1 MNQSGDMY
9 PAFSAARPFFVFFQG
24 DSDMKPLLFTTYVR
38 AASAALLCAATV
50 SAPALAAPAGNTPAE
65 NNPGLE
71 EIVVTAE
78 KRESTVQA
86 TPISITALSAGDL
99 AQENITTVE
108 DLVGK
113 VPGISLRTAGP
124 GQTEYEMR
132 GLSSGGGTAA
142 TVGFYIDETP
152 LSASAVALNGRT
164 VIDPDLFDLNHVE
177 TLRGPQ
183 GTLYGS
189 GSMGGTIK
197 LVTNQPK
204 LGIFEGATDTT
215 VSQTTHGKTNGG
227 GSLMLNLPLGDI
239 AALRTVMTAKYVSG
253 FIDRII
259 APPGEFPAPSQPAGS
274 PGAPG
279 LCAYNC
285 VRGDVVDAPVQ
296 QVVKGANL
304 ERFVS
309 ARAILLVKPSDPLSI
324 TTTLMYQR
332 IEADGYNNFQDPPG
346 SHYLAI
352 YQPYDQPEPYYDSF
366 KMASE
371 KIEYNF
377 GPATLTSATS
387 YWSRYVMQSTDSTEA
402 LQNIN
407 DLTHL
412 VNGVYVPNF
421 IQNLYVEDDPTTQFA
436 EELRLTSNN
445 AGKLQWVGGLY
456 FAKLDSGYI
465 THNQAPGFATALT
478 CGYATVPVSGFCT
491 APVPANSTL
500 RYPDPT
506 LPPYPSAQAA
516 NPDGV
521 VFNDNNP
528 NVLKQSAIF
537 GEGTYKFTDALK
549 LTAGIRF
556 FHFQIKNHADQAGLG
571 TASVNQD
578 HTILDQS
585 TSGNAVLPK
594 LNLSYEPTPDLTVY
608 GTIAKGS
615 RPGGFNLPIPL
626 PTAAVIAATNGAAYN
641 CGVGAVN
648 VSSQPSF
655 KPDSVL
661 SFEVGEKAKFDDRRI
676 TVNADIYYI
685 KWNQIQQ
692 VLSLTCGYP
701 YNTNAGNAR
710 SYGPELEV
718 SALVAPGLTLDLSGT
733 YNTAEINDPSTNAI
747 AAGITPG
754 TRVLSVPLY
763 TAVAG
768 VNYQAAIT
776 DTLNGLVSL
785 SSSLVG
791 PVRDQAAYPQ
801 ILPRYNLIDMRAGV
815 SSGPWAAYLF
825 GTNLTNRVA
834 ELTINNTVFAWQ
846 TYAITRVSTNQ
857 PRTIGLDFQYK
868 F

>member
-1 MNQSGDMY
+1 MKKC
-9 PAFSAARPFFVFFQG
+9 AADTVEGF
-24 DSDMKPLLFTTYVR
+24 R
-38 AASAALLCAATV
+38 ASMVVSALLCAVAF
-50 SAPALAAPAGNTPAE
+50 SAPAMAGAADVATPPTPPAAAKAGGE
-65 NNPGLE
+65 LV

-86 TPISITALSAGDL
+86 TAISLTALSAGDL
-99 AQENITTVE
+99 AQENITSVE
-108 DLVGK
+108 DLVLK

-204 LGIFEGATDTT
+204 LGVFEAATDTT
-215 VSQTTHGKTNGG
+215 VSQTSHGSTNGG
-227 GSLMLNLPLGDI
+227 ASLMLNVPLGEI
-239 AALRTVMTAKYVSG
+239 AALRTVVTAKYVSG

-259 APPGEFPAPSQPAGS
+259 APPGQFPTPTLPAGT
-274 PGAPG
+274 PAAPG
-279 LCAYNC
+279 LCAYYC
-285 VRGDVVDAPVQ
+285 QRGDVVNAPVQ
-296 QVVKGANL
+296 KVVKGANL
-304 ERFVS
+304 ERFAS
-309 ARAILLVKPSDPLSI
+309 ARSILLLKPSEELSI
-324 TTTLMYQR
+324 AGTLMYQR
-332 IEADGYNNFQDPPG
+332 IDAGGYNNFQQPPG
-346 SHYLAI
+346 GLVL

-366 KMASE
+366 KMASL
-371 KIEYNF
+371 KAEYNF

-387 YWSRYVMQSTDSTEA
+387 YWKRYVYQSTDSTEA

-407 DLTHL
+407 NLTQL
-412 VNGVYVPNF
+412 VNGAYVPNF
-421 IQNLYVEDDPTTQFA
+421 IQNLYVEEDPTSQFA
-436 EELRLTSNN
+436 EEVRLTSKSS
-445 AGKLQWVGGLY
+445 GKLEWVAGLY
-456 FAKLDSGYI
+456 YAKLDSGYI
-465 THNQAPGFATALT
+465 TLNQAPGFATALT
-478 CGYATVPVSGFCT
+478 CGYASAANPVAGYC
-491 APVPANSTL
+491 APGSAFPVNSTL
-500 RYPDPT
+500 RFPDPT
-506 LPPYPSAQAA
+506 QPPYPSAQAA
-516 NPDGV
+516 NPNGV

-556 FHFQIKNHADQAGLG
+556 FHFAIDNHADQAGLG

-578 HTILDQS
+578 HTILSQS
-585 TSGNAVLPK
+585 ASGNAVLPK
-594 LNLSYEPTPDLTVY
+594 LNLAYEPTRDLTVY

-626 PTAAVIAATNGAAYN
+626 PTAAVLVANPSAYN
-641 CGVGAVN
+641 CNAPGQAVT
-648 VSSQPSF
+648 VSSQPNYT
-655 KPDSVL
+655 PDSVL
-661 SFEVGEKAKFDDRRI
+661 SFEVGEKAKFADRRF
-676 TVNADIYYI
+676 TVNADVYYI
-685 KWNQIQQ
+685 KWTDIQQ

-710 SYGPELEV
+710 SFGPELEV
-718 SALVAPGLTLDLSGT
+718 SALVTPGLTLDFSGT
-733 YNTAEINDPSTNAI
+733 YNTAEINHPSGNAI
-747 AAGITPG
+747 ASGITPG

-768 VNYQAAIT
+768 VNYQAAIS
-776 DTLNGLVSL
+776 DTLNGLLSV

-801 ILPRYNLIDMRAGV
+801 ILPRYNLVDARAGL
-815 SSGPWAAYLF
+815 SRGPWSASLF
-825 GTNLTNRVA
+825 GTNLTNRIA

-857 PRTIGLDFQYK
+857 PRTIGVDFQYK

>member
-1 MNQSGDMY
+1 MKQLLC
-9 PAFSAARPFFVFFQG
+9 AADARAG
-24 DSDMKPLLFTTYVR
+24 IR
-38 AASAALLCAATV
+38 AAMISALLCAATLV
-50 SAPALAAPAGNTPAE
+50 GPALAEPAGPATPSGTAPAE
-65 NNPGLE
+65 NSPGLE

-86 TPISITALSAGDL
+86 TPISITALSATDL
-99 AQENITTVE
+99 QQENITTVE

-132 GLSSGGGTAA
+132 GLSAGGGTAA

-204 LGIFEGATDTT
+204 LGQFEAATDTT
-215 VSQTTHGKTNGG
+215 VSETSHGSTNGG
-227 GSLMLNLPLGDI
+227 GSLMLNVPIGEI
-239 AALRTVMTAKYVSG
+239 AAFRMVTTAKYISG

-259 APPGEFPAPSQPAGS
+259 APPGEFPAPTEPAGS
-274 PGAPG
+274 PGAPA

-285 VRGDVVDAPVQ
+285 VRGDVLNMPVE

-304 ERFVS
+304 ERYAS
-309 ARAILLVKPSDPLSI
+309 ARAMLLVKPSDTLSM

-332 IEADGYNNFQDPPG
+332 IDADGYNNFQDPPG

-371 KIEYNF
+371 KLEFNF

-387 YWSRYVMQSTDSTEA
+387 YWKRFVEQSTDSTEA

-412 VNGVYVPNF
+412 VNGVYVANF
-421 IQNLYVEDDPTTQFA
+421 IQNLYVEDDPTSQFA
-436 EELRLTSNN
+436 EELRLTSNTSGN
-445 AGKLQWVGGLY
+445 LQWVGGLY
-456 FAKLDSGYI
+456 YAKLDSGYI
-465 THNQAPGFATALT
+465 TYNQEPGFATALT
-478 CGYATVPVSGFCT
+478 CGYATSAVAGFCPASSV
-491 APVPANSTL
+491 APVNSVL

-506 LPPYPSAQAA
+506 LPPYPSPQAA
-516 NPDGV
+516 NPNGV

-528 NVLKQSAIF
+528 NVLKQSAVF

-549 LTAGIRF
+549 LTAGLRF
-556 FHFQIKNHADQAGLG
+556 FHFQIDNRADQAGLG

-585 TSGNAVLPK
+585 ASGNAVLPK
-594 LNLSYEPTPDLTVY
+594 LNLAYEPSKDLTVY
-608 GTIAKGS
+608 GTVAKGS

-626 PTAAVIAATNGAAYN
+626 PSAAVLAINPYAYN
-641 CGVGAVN
+641 CGAGVVT
-648 VSSQPSF
+648 VSSQPSYT
-655 KPDSVL
+655 PDSVI
-661 SFEVGEKAKFDDRRI
+661 SYEIGEKAKFDDRRFTI
-676 TVNADIYYI
+676 NADVYYI
-685 KWNQIQQ
+685 NWSHIQQ

-701 YNTNAGNAR
+701 YNTNAGNAK
-710 SYGPELEV
+710 SYGPELEM
-718 SALVAPGLTLDLSGT
+718 SALVVDGLTLDLSGT
-733 YNTAEINDPSTNAI
+733 YNTAEINDPSPNAE
-747 AAGITPG
+747 ASGITPG

-763 TAVAG
+763 TAVAA
-768 VNYQAAIT
+768 VNYQKALT
-776 DTLNGLVSL
+776 DRLNGLFNI

-791 PVRDQAAYPQ
+791 PTRDQAAYPQ

-857 PRTIGLDFQYK
+857 PRTIGVDFTYK

>member
-1 MNQSGDMY
+1 MKGLLC
-9 PAFSAARPFFVFFQG
+9 AA
-24 DSDMKPLLFTTYVR
+24 DAR
-38 AASAALLCAATV
+38 AGIRASVVPALLCAMTLSGSASAAPAD
-50 SAPALAAPAGNTPAE
+50 SAPAENT
-65 NNPGLE
+65 GLE

-86 TPISITALSAGDL
+86 TAISMTALGAGDL
-99 AQENITTVE
+99 AQENIATVE

-132 GLSSGGGTAA
+132 GLSAGGGTAA

-204 LGIFEGATDTT
+204 LGTLEGATDTT
-215 VSQTTHGKTNGG
+215 VSQTSHGSTNGG
-227 GSLMLNLPLGDI
+227 GSLMLNIPIGDI
-239 AALRTVMTAKYVSG
+239 AALRTVATAKYISG
-253 FIDRII
+253 WIDRII
-259 APPGEFPAPSQPAGS
+259 APPGEFPAPTLPAGT
-274 PGAPG
+274 PGAPA
-279 LCAYNC
+279 LCAYYCN
-285 VRGDVVDAPVQ
+285 RGDVAGAPVQ
-296 QVVKGANL
+296 QVVKGANR
-304 ERFVS
+304 ERFAS
-309 ARAILLVKPSDPLSI
+309 ARAILLVKPSDDLSV
-324 TTTLMYQR
+324 TGTLMYQR
-332 IEADGYNNFQDPPG
+332 IDADGYSNLQQQPG
-346 SHYLAI
+346 GLAI
-352 YQPYDQPEPYYDSF
+352 YQPYNQPEPYYDSF
-366 KMASE
+366 KMASL
-371 KIEYNF
+371 KVEYNL

-387 YWSRYVMQSTDSTEA
+387 YWKRDVVQSTDSTEA

-407 DLTHL
+407 NLTHL

-421 IQNLYVEDDPTTQFA
+421 IQNLYVEADPTNQFA
-436 EELRLTSNN
+436 EEVRLTS
-445 AGKLQWVGGLY
+445 KSSETLEWVAGLY
-456 FAKLDSGYI
+456 YAKLDSGYI
-465 THNQAPGFATALT
+465 TTNQAPGFATALT
-478 CGYATVPVSGFCT
+478 CGLPSAANPVAGYCPAASV
-491 APVPANSTL
+491 APANSVL
-500 RYPDPT
+500 RFPDPS

-516 NPDGV
+516 NPNGV

-528 NVLKQSAIF
+528 NVLKQSAVF

-556 FHFQIKNHADQAGLG
+556 FHFQIDNHADQAGLG

-578 HTILDQS
+578 HTLLTQS
-585 TSGNAVLPK
+585 ASGNAVLPK
-594 LNLSYEPTPDLTVY
+594 LNLAYEPSKDLTVY

-626 PTAAVIAATNGAAYN
+626 PTPTVLAVNPYAYN
-641 CGVGAVN
+641 CGAGPVS
-648 VSSQPSF
+648 VSSQPNFS
-655 KPDSVL
+655 PDSVL
-661 SFEVGEKAKFDDRRI
+661 SYEIGEKAKFADRRI

-685 KWNQIQQ
+685 KWTHIQQ

-701 YNTNAGNAR
+701 YNTNAGNAK

-718 SALVAPGLTLDLSGT
+718 SAQVVPGLTLDLSGT
-733 YNTAEINDPSTNAI
+733 YNTAEINDPSPNAV

-768 VNYQAAIT
+768 LNYQTAIT
-776 DTLNGLVSL
+776 DALNGLFSV

-791 PVRDQAAYPQ
+791 PTRDQAASPQ
-801 ILPRYNLIDMRAGV
+801 ILPRYNLVDMRAGV
-815 SSGPWAAYLF
+815 SSGPWAAYVF
-825 GTNLTNRVA
+825 GTNLTNKVA

>member
-1 MNQSGDMY
+1 MKQVLCAADGFV
-9 PAFSAARPFFVFFQG
+9 AF
-24 DSDMKPLLFTTYVR
+24 R
-38 AASAALLCAATV
+38 ASMISALLCAATLSG
-50 SAPALAAPAGNTPAE
+50 SASAAPAGAPPGET
-65 NNPGLE
+65 GLE

-86 TPISITALSAGDL
+86 TAISMTALSAGDL
-99 AQENITTVE
+99 AQENILTVE

-164 VIDPDLFDLNHVE
+164 VIDADLFDLNHVE

-204 LGIFEGATDTT
+204 LGTFEGATDTT
-215 VSQTTHGKTNGG
+215 VSQTSHGSTNGG
-227 GSLMLNLPLGDI
+227 GSLMLNIPIGDI
-239 AALRTVMTAKYVSG
+239 AALRTVATAKYVSG
-253 FIDRII
+253 WIDRIVI
-259 APPGEFPAPSQPAGS
+259 PSDQFPAPTVAAGT
-274 PGAPG
+274 PGAPA

-285 VRGDVVDAPVQ
+285 VRGDVAHAPVQ
-296 QVVKGANL
+296 QVVKGANR
-304 ERFVS
+304 ERFAS
-309 ARAILLVKPSDPLSI
+309 ARAILLVKPSDDLSV
-324 TTTLMYQR
+324 TGTVMYQR
-332 IEADGYNNFQDPPG
+332 IDADGYNNFQQQPG
-346 SHYLAI
+346 GLAI
-352 YQPYDQPEPYYDSF
+352 YQPYNQPEPYYDSF
-366 KMASE
+366 KMASL
-371 KIEYNF
+371 KVEYNF

-387 YWSRYVMQSTDSTEA
+387 YWKRDVVQSTDSTEA

-412 VNGVYVPNF
+412 VNGAYVANF
-421 IQNLYVEDDPTTQFA
+421 IQNLYVEEDPTTQFA
-436 EELRLTSNN
+436 EEIRLTS
-445 AGKLQWVGGLY
+445 KSSEKIDWVTGLY
-456 FAKLDSGYI
+456 YAKLNSGYI
-465 THNQAPGFATALT
+465 THNQAAGFATALT
-478 CGYATVPVSGFCT
+478 CGYATVPVSGSCPASFV
-491 APVPANSTL
+491 APVNSVL
-500 RYPDPT
+500 RFPDPT
-506 LPPYPSAQAA
+506 LPPYPNAQAA
-516 NPDGV
+516 NPNGV

-556 FHFQIKNHADQAGLG
+556 FHFSIDNHADQAGLG

-578 HTILDQS
+578 HTILTQS
-585 TSGNAVLPK
+585 ASGNAVLPK
-594 LNLSYEPTPDLTVY
+594 LNLAYEPTKDLTVY

-626 PTAAVIAATNGAAYN
+626 PSPAVLAVNPFAYN
-641 CGVGAVN
+641 CGAGPVS
-648 VSSQPSF
+648 VSSQPNFS
-655 KPDSVL
+655 PDSVW
-661 SFEVGEKAKFDDRRI
+661 SFEVGEKAKFADRRI

-685 KWNQIQQ
+685 KWTQIQQ

-701 YNTNAGNAR
+701 YNTNAGNAK

-733 YNTAEINDPSTNAI
+733 YNTAVISDPSPNAV
-747 AAGITPG
+747 ASGITPG

-768 VNYQAAIT
+768 LNYQTPIT
-776 DTLNGLVSL
+776 DTLNGLVNI

-801 ILPRYNLIDMRAGV
+801 ILPRYNLVDARMGV
-815 SSGPWAAYLF
+815 TSGPWGAYLF
-825 GTNLTNRVA
+825 GTNLTNKVA
-834 ELTINNTVFAWQ
+834 QLTINNTVFAWQ

>member
-1 MNQSGDMY
+1 MKKVLC
-9 PAFSAARPFFVFFQG
+9 AADARG
-24 DSDMKPLLFTTYVR
+24 EIR
-38 AASAALLCAATV
+38 ASMVSALLCAMTLSGA
-50 SAPALAAPAGNTPAE
+50 ALAAPASGPTATK
-65 NNPGLE
+65 GGGDLE

-78 KRESTVQA
+78 KRDSTVQA
-86 TPISITALSAGDL
+86 TAISITALSAGDL
-99 AQENITTVE
+99 AQENIVTVE

-215 VSQTTHGKTNGG
+215 MSYTKHGNTNGG
-227 GSLMLNLPLGDI
+227 GSLMLNLPLGEV

-259 APPGEFPAPSQPAGS
+259 APPGQFPSPTVQAGT
-274 PGAPG
+274 PGAPP
-279 LCAYNC
+279 LCAYYC
-285 VRGDVVDAPVQ
+285 QRGDVVNAPVEK
-296 QVVKGANL
+296 VVTGSNI
-304 ERFVS
+304 ERFIS
-309 ARAILLVKPSDPLSI
+309 ARATLLVKPSDPLSI

-332 IEADGYNNFQDPPG
+332 IAADGYNNFQDPPG
-346 SHYLAI
+346 GLAL
-352 YQPYDQPEPYYDSF
+352 YQPYDQQEPYYDSF
-366 KMASE
+366 KMASL
-371 KIEYNF
+371 KVEYNF
-377 GPATLTSATS
+377 GPATVTSATS
-387 YWSRYVMQSTDSTEA
+387 YWKRDVIQSTDSTEA

-407 DLTHL
+407 NLTHL
-412 VNGVYVPNF
+412 VNGAYVPNF
-421 IQNLYVEDDPTTQFA
+421 IQNLYTEEDPTAQFA
-436 EELRLTSNN
+436 EELRLTSNTP
-445 AGKLQWVGGLY
+445 GKLQWVGGLY

-465 THNQAPGFATALT
+465 TYNQAPGFANALT
-478 CGYATVPVSGFCT
+478 CGYATFPVAGYCPAS
-491 APVPANSTL
+491 AVAPANSVL

-506 LPPYPSAQAA
+506 LPQYPSPQAA
-516 NPDGV
+516 NPNGV

-528 NVLKQSAIF
+528 NVLKQSAVF

-549 LTAGIRF
+549 LTAGLRF
-556 FHFQIKNHADQAGLG
+556 FHFAIDNRADQAGLG

-578 HTILDQS
+578 HTILHQS
-585 TSGNAVLPK
+585 ASGNAVLPK
-594 LNLSYEPTPDLTVY
+594 LNLAYEPTPELTVY
-608 GTIAKGS
+608 GTVAKGS

-626 PTAAVIAATNGAAYN
+626 PSKQVLAVNPFAYN
-641 CGVGAVN
+641 CNAGAVT
-648 VSSQPSF
+648 VSSQPNYT
-655 KPDSVL
+655 PDSVL
-661 SFEVGEKAKFDDRRI
+661 SFEIGEKAKFADRRI
-676 TVNADIYYI
+676 SVNADIYYI
-685 KWNQIQQ
+685 KWTDIQQ
-692 VLSLTCGYP
+692 VISLTCGYP
-701 YNTNAGNAR
+701 YNTNAGNAK

-718 SALVAPGLTLDLSGT
+718 SAVVVKALTLDFSGT
-733 YNTAEINDPSTNAI
+733 YNTAVINNPSPNAI

-754 TRVLSVPLY
+754 TRVLSVPRY
-763 TAVAG
+763 TATTSLS
-768 VNYQAAIT
+768 YQPAIS
-776 DTLNGLVSL
+776 DTMNGLMSL

-791 PVRDQAAYPQ
+791 PVRDQAAFPQ
-801 ILPRYNLIDMRAGV
+801 TLPSYTLVDARAGV
-815 SSGPWAAYLF
+815 SSGPWGAYIF
-825 GTNLTNRVA
+825 GTNLTNKEA
-834 ELTINNTVFAWQ
+834 KLTINNTVFAWQ

-857 PRTIGLDFQYK
+857 PRTIGVDFQYK

>member
-1 MNQSGDMY
+1 
-9 PAFSAARPFFVFFQG
+9 
-24 DSDMKPLLFTTYVR
+24 MKQVLCATDASR
-38 AASAALLCAATV
+38 ASLIAALLCAATLSGPAWANPDPAAAGPTAT
-50 SAPALAAPAGNTPAE
+50 SATPAAKGGGE
-65 NNPGLE
+65 LE

-86 TPISITALSAGDL
+86 TPISITALSATDL

-108 DLVGK
+108 DMTTK
-113 VPGISLRTAGP
+113 VPGVSIRTAGP

-132 GLSSGGGTAA
+132 GLSAGGGTAA

-204 LGIFEGATDTT
+204 LGMFEAATDTT
-215 VSQTTHGKTNGG
+215 VSDTAHGGTNAG
-227 GSLMLNLPLGDI
+227 GSLMLNLPLGEI
-239 AALRTVMTAKYVSG
+239 AALRTVMTAKYISG

-259 APPGEFPAPSQPAGS
+259 APPGEFPSPTQPAGS
-274 PGAPG
+274 AGAPA

-285 VRGDVVDAPVQ
+285 VRGDVLDMPVQ
-296 QVVKGANL
+296 QVVKGANI
-304 ERFVS
+304 ERFAS
-309 ARAILLVKPSDPLSI
+309 ARAILLVKPSDALSA

-332 IEADGYNNFQDPPG
+332 IDADGYNNFQDPPG

-352 YQPYDQPEPYYDSF
+352 YQPYNQPEPYYDSF

-371 KIEYNF
+371 KLEYNF

-387 YWSRYVMQSTDSTEA
+387 YWKRFVEQSTDSTEA

-436 EELRLTSNN
+436 EELRLTSNGN
-445 AGKLQWVGGLY
+445 GTIQWVGGLY

-465 THNQAPGFATALT
+465 TYNQEPGFAGSLT
-478 CGYATVPVSGFCT
+478 CGYATSAVAGFCPASSV
-491 APVPANSTL
+491 APVNSYL

-506 LPPYPSAQAA
+506 QPPYSQANNNFAA
-516 NPDGV
+516 NPNGV

-528 NVLKQSAIF
+528 NTLKQSAVF

-549 LTAGIRF
+549 LTAGLRF
-556 FHFQIKNHADQAGLG
+556 FHFQIKKHADQAGLG

-585 TSGNAVLPK
+585 ASGNAVLPK
-594 LNLSYEPTPDLTVY
+594 LNLAFEPSKDLTVY

-626 PTAAVIAATNGAAYN
+626 PSAAVLAINPYAYN
-641 CGVGAVN
+641 CNAGAVT
-648 VSSQPSF
+648 VSSQPSYT
-655 KPDSVL
+655 PDSVL
-661 SFEVGEKAKFDDRRI
+661 SFEVGEKAKFADRRI
-676 TVNADIYYI
+676 SVNADIYYI
-685 KWNQIQQ
+685 RWSDIQQ
-692 VLSLTCGYP
+692 VISLTCGYP

-718 SALVAPGLTLDLSGT
+718 SAQVAEGLTLNFSGT
-733 YNTAEINDPSTNAI
+733 YNTAEINDPSANAI
-747 AAGITPG
+747 AAGILPG

-768 VNYQAAIT
+768 LNFQKAYT
-776 DTLNGLVSL
+776 DSLNGIVNL

-791 PVRDQAAYPQ
+791 PTRDQAAYPQ
-801 ILPRYNLIDMRAGV
+801 ILPRYNLIDARAGFA
-815 SSGPWAAYLF
+815 SGPWAMYLF
-825 GTNLTNRVA
+825 GTNLSNKVA

>member
-1 MNQSGDMY
+1 MKQVLC
-9 PAFSAARPFFVFFQG
+9 AA
-24 DSDMKPLLFTTYVR
+24 DAR
-38 AASAALLCAATV
+38 AGIFASITLALLCVATL
-50 SAPALAAPAGNTPAE
+50 SGPALAEPAGPAAPSGTAPAE
-65 NNPGLE
+65 NSPGLE

-86 TPISITALSAGDL
+86 TPISITALSAADL
-99 AQENITTVE
+99 QQENITTVE

-132 GLSSGGGTAA
+132 GLSAGGGTAA

-204 LGIFEGATDTT
+204 LGQFEAATDTT
-215 VSQTTHGKTNGG
+215 VSETSHGSTNGG
-227 GSLMLNLPLGDI
+227 GSLMLNVPIGEI
-239 AALRTVMTAKYVSG
+239 AAFRMVTTAKYVSG

-259 APPGEFPAPSQPAGS
+259 APPGEFPAPTEPAGS
-274 PGAPG
+274 PGAPA

-285 VRGDVVDAPVQ
+285 VRGDVLNMPVQ
-296 QVVKGANL
+296 QVVKGANV
-304 ERFVS
+304 ERYAS
-309 ARAILLVKPSDPLSI
+309 ARAMLLVKPSDTLSA
-324 TTTLMYQR
+324 TTTVMYQR
-332 IEADGYNNFQDPPG
+332 IDADGYNNFQDPPG

-352 YQPYDQPEPYYDSF
+352 YQPYNQPEPYYDSF

-371 KIEYNF
+371 KIEFNF

-387 YWSRYVMQSTDSTEA
+387 YWKRFVEQSTDSTEA

-412 VNGVYVPNF
+412 VNGVYVANF
-421 IQNLYVEDDPTTQFA
+421 IQNLYVEDDPTSQFA
-436 EELRLTSNN
+436 EELRLTSNTSGN
-445 AGKLQWVGGLY
+445 LQWVGGLY

-465 THNQAPGFATALT
+465 TYNQEPGFATALT
-478 CGYATVPVSGFCT
+478 CGYATSAVAGSCPASSV
-491 APVPANSTL
+491 APVNSVL

-516 NPDGV
+516 NPNGV
-521 VFNDNNP
+521 VFDDNNP
-528 NVLKQSAIF
+528 NTLKQSAVF

-549 LTAGIRF
+549 LTAGLRF
-556 FHFQIKNHADQAGLG
+556 FHFEIKNHADQAGLG

-585 TSGNAVLPK
+585 ASGNAVLPK
-594 LNLSYEPTPDLTVY
+594 VNLAYEPSKDLTVY

-626 PTAAVIAATNGAAYN
+626 PSAAVLAVNPFAYN
-641 CGVGAVN
+641 CAAGAVT
-648 VSSQPSF
+648 VSSQPSYT
-655 KPDSVL
+655 PDSVL
-661 SFEVGEKAKFDDRRI
+661 SFEVGEKAKFDDRRF

-685 KWNQIQQ
+685 KWDNIQQ

-701 YNTNAGNAR
+701 YNTNAGNAK
-710 SYGPELEV
+710 SYGPELEM
-718 SALVAPGLTLDLSGT
+718 SAMVVDGLTLDLSGT
-733 YNTAEINDPSTNAI
+733 YNTAEINDPTAAAQASGI
-747 AAGITPG
+747 APG

-763 TAVAG
+763 TAVAA
-768 VNYQAAIT
+768 VNYQKALT
-776 DTLNGLVSL
+776 DNLNGLFNV

-791 PVRDQAAYPQ
+791 PTRDQAAYPQ
-801 ILPRYNLIDMRAGV
+801 ILPRYNLIDVRAGV

-825 GTNLTNRVA
+825 GTNLTNKVA

-857 PRTIGLDFQYK
+857 PRTIGVDFTYK

>member
-1 MNQSGDMY
+1 MADLATG
-9 PAFSAARPFFVFFQG
+9 PAGPVG
-24 DSDMKPLLFTTYVR
+24 
-38 AASAALLCAATV
+38 AATPTKV
-50 SAPALAAPAGNTPAE
+50 GGE
-65 NNPGLE
+65 LE

-86 TPISITALSAGDL
+86 TAISITALSATDL

-132 GLSSGGGTAA
+132 GLSAGGGTAA

-164 VIDPDLFDLNHVE
+164 VIDADLFDLNHVE

-204 LGIFEGATDTT
+204 LGTFEAATDTT
-215 VSQTTHGKTNGG
+215 ASQTSHGSTNGG
-227 GSLMLNLPLGDI
+227 GSLMLNLPIGDI
-239 AALRTVMTAKYVSG
+239 VALRTVMTAKYISG

-259 APPGEFPAPSQPAGS
+259 APPGQFAAPTLPSGT
-274 PGAPG
+274 PGAPA
-279 LCAYNC
+279 LCAYYC
-285 VRGDVVDAPVQ
+285 DRGDVLNAPVQ
-296 QVVKGANL
+296 QVVKGANR
-304 ERFVS
+304 ERFAS
-309 ARAILLVKPSDPLSI
+309 ARAILLVKPSDALSL

-332 IEADGYNNFQDPPG
+332 IDADGYNNFQDPPG

-352 YQPYDQPEPYYDSF
+352 YQPYNQPEPYYDSF
-366 KMASE
+366 KMASI
-371 KIEYNF
+371 KAEYNF
-377 GPATLTSATS
+377 GPATVTSATS
-387 YWSRYVMQSTDSTEA
+387 YWKRFVEQSTDSTEA

-407 DLTHL
+407 NLTHL

-436 EELRLTSNN
+436 EELRVTSNSS
-445 AGKLQWVGGLY
+445 GRVQWVGGLY

-465 THNQAPGFATALT
+465 TYNQEPGFATSLT
-478 CGYATVPVSGFCT
+478 CGLPSAAHPVAGYCPASSV
-491 APVPANSTL
+491 APVNSVL
-500 RYPDPT
+500 RYPDPS
-506 LPPYPSAQAA
+506 LPPYPSPQAA
-516 NPDGV
+516 NPNGV

-528 NVLKQSAIF
+528 NTLKQSAIF

-585 TSGNAVLPK
+585 ASGNAVLPK
-594 LNLSYEPTPDLTVY
+594 LNLAYEPTPDLTVY

-626 PTAAVIAATNGAAYN
+626 PTPQVLAVNPYAYN
-641 CGVGAVN
+641 CNAGAVT
-648 VSSQPSF
+648 VSSQPSYT
-655 KPDSVL
+655 PDSVL
-661 SFEVGEKAKFDDRRI
+661 SFEVGEKAKFADRRI

-685 KWNQIQQ
+685 KWSHIQQ

-710 SYGPELEV
+710 SYGPEVEV
-718 SALVAPGLTLDLSGT
+718 SAQIVKGLTLDLSGA
-733 YNTAEINDPSTNAI
+733 YNTAEINDPAPNAI
-747 AAGITPG
+747 ASGIAPG

-768 VNYQAAIT
+768 VNFQPAIT
-776 DTLNGLVSL
+776 DSMNGLLSL

-791 PVRDQAAYPQ
+791 PVRDQAAAPR
-801 ILPRYNLIDMRAGV
+801 ILPRYDLIDARAGV
-815 SSGPWAAYLF
+815 SSGPWAAYVF

-834 ELTINNTVFAWQ
+834 QLTVNNTVFAWQ

>member
-1 MNQSGDMY
+1 
-9 PAFSAARPFFVFFQG
+9 
-24 DSDMKPLLFTTYVR
+24 MKKV
-38 AASAALLCAATV
+38 LCADDTSLGIRATAL
-50 SAPALAAPAGNTPAE
+50 SAMLCALSLGMPATAAPSAGPGDNS
-65 NNPGLE
+65 GLE

-78 KRESTVQA
+78 KRDSTVQA
-86 TPISITALSAGDL
+86 TAISITALSAGDL
-99 AQENITTVE
+99 SEENITTVE

-204 LGIFEGATDTT
+204 LGAFEGATDTS
-215 VSQTTHGKTNGG
+215 VSQTTHGGTNGS

-259 APPGEFPAPSQPAGS
+259 APPGQFPSPTVQAGT
-274 PGAPG
+274 PGAPT
-279 LCAYNC
+279 LCAYYC
-285 VRGDVVDAPVQ
+285 QRGDVVDAPVQ
-296 QVVKGANL
+296 KVVKGANQ
-304 ERFVS
+304 ERFIS
-309 ARAILLVKPSDPLSI
+309 ARAILLVKPSEPLSI

-332 IEADGYNNFQDPPG
+332 IDADGYNNFQDPPG
-346 SHYLAI
+346 GLVL
-352 YQPYDQPEPYYDSF
+352 YQPYDQKEPYYDAF
-366 KMASE
+366 KMASL
-371 KIEYNF
+371 KVDYNF

-387 YWSRYVMQSTDSTEA
+387 YWKRNVMQSTDSTEA

-407 DLTHL
+407 NLTHL
-412 VNGVYVPNF
+412 VNGAYVPNF
-421 IQNLYVEDDPTTQFA
+421 IQNLYVEEDPTTQFA
-436 EELRLTSNN
+436 EELRLTSNGD
-445 AGKLQWVGGLY
+445 GKVQWVGGLY
-456 FAKLDSGYI
+456 YAKLDSGYI

-478 CGYATVPVSGFCT
+478 CGYASFPVAGYCPAS
-491 APVPANSTL
+491 AVAPANSVL
-500 RYPDPT
+500 RYPDPS
-506 LPPYPSAQAA
+506 LPQYPSAQAA

-537 GEGTYKFTDALK
+537 GEGSYKFTDALK

-556 FHFQIKNHADQAGLG
+556 FHFSIDNHADQAGLG
-571 TASVNQD
+571 TASVNGD

-585 TSGNAVLPK
+585 ANGNAVLPK
-594 LNLSYEPTPDLTVY
+594 LNLAYEPTPELTVY

-626 PTAAVIAATNGAAYN
+626 PSAAVLKINPFAYN
-641 CGVGAVN
+641 CAAGAVT
-648 VSSQPSF
+648 VTSQPNYS
-655 KPDSVL
+655 PDSVL
-661 SFEVGEKAKFDDRRI
+661 SFEVGEKAKFADRRFM
-676 TVNADIYYI
+676 VNADFYYI
-685 KWNQIQQ
+685 KWTNIQQ
-692 VLSLTCGYP
+692 VISLTCGYP
-701 YNTNAGNAR
+701 YNTNAGNAK
-710 SYGPELEV
+710 SYGPELEA
-718 SALVAPGLTLDLSGT
+718 SAMIIPGLVLDFAGT
-733 YNTAEINDPSTNAI
+733 YNKAVISDPTAAAV

-754 TRVLSVPLY
+754 TRVLSVPKY
-763 TAVAG
+763 TATFG
-768 VNYQAAIT
+768 LSYQTAIN
-776 DTLNGLVSL
+776 DKLNGMFNV

-791 PVRDQAAYPQ
+791 DVRDQAAYPQ
-801 ILPRYNLIDMRAGV
+801 TLPSYNLVDARAGLGAG
-815 SSGPWAAYLF
+815 SWTAALF
-825 GTNLTNRVA
+825 ATNLTNKEA
-834 ELTINNTVFAWQ
+834 KLTINNTVFAWQ